1 VRNISV
7 VFAVCHLPYQLI
19 YRSCSAFFIDHCEH
33 LAKAGTAETQALDV
47 IFEFIVLLLENRGKK
62 KQTRWQLIASQKI
75 GITEER

>member
-1 VRNISV
+1 
-7 VFAVCHLPYQLI
+7 
-19 YRSCSAFFIDHCEH
+19 